1 MIIAARPACA
11 NDSPRIMLRA
21 EPPSGFAQRTFSADA
36 LGQHLPDLA
45 QAQAGLGIS
54 LVIMTA
60 TSGIS
65 GVKT

>member
-1 MIIAARPACA
+1 
-11 NDSPRIMLRA
+11 MLRA